1 VDDDGCRGIADLK
14 DNTKKQ
20 AARQALKTG
29 MPASAKATKQ
39 AQYGGVDDTSSNTYK
54 AARKTA
60 QQAAKTARRD
70 YLIAQQALMNTA
82 DAWKD
87 AVVEDEDDFEGYS
100 DEVLAKRQA
109 RKVAGKVATIR
120 YRTAPAGLDCLFDP
134 PDLVLSKED
143 GIDVV
148 DPVVCVT
155 MQVEGE
161 TGVVRQTVNGA
172 AYDMVCSDGTTETTE
187 SKSAGETFECHGRVW
202 DIGSI
207 GTEMDTPTSCP
218 SNTTGLSA
226 AEYINAQCCTCL

>member
-1 VDDDGCRGIADLK
+1 
-14 DNTKKQ
+14 
-20 AARQALKTG
+20 
-29 MPASAKATKQ
+29 
-39 AQYGGVDDTSSNTYK
+39 
-54 AARKTA
+54 
-60 QQAAKTARRD
+60 
-70 YLIAQQALMNTA
+70 MNTA

-109 RKVAGKVATIR
+109 RKAVGKVATIR
-120 YRTAPAGLDCLFDP
+120 YRAVPDLSATGCDLNS

-148 DPVVCVT
+148 DPAVCVT

-161 TGVVRQTVNGA
+161 TGVVKMERKNNNKFKLTCKEGA
-172 AYDMVCSDGTTETTE
+172 YRDNVE
-187 SKSAGETFECHGRVW
+187 SGATFECQGRVW